1 MKKLFFCCLLLASML
16 LSFTRNSGK
25 GFSYQAVARNS
36 DGQVKAKELVD
47 IQFTLLPGP
56 QAVTPAW
63 QETHSVMTN
72 EFGLFSLVIGK
83 GAKSGGSAATFGDVD
98 FSSAE
103 FWLKV
108 EIKDKGAWQP
118 ISETQ
123 LLSVPYAE
131 VAGNA
136 QAAPAGTI
144 MAFAGPKEKVPEGWL
159 LCDGTPLNRSQFAA
173 LYAVIGTAWGAG
185 DGTATFH
192 IPDLRGL
199 FLRGVS
205 DGRYDDGMN
214 TRTAMY
220 PGGNTKNNVGS
231 FQGESF
237 RSHNHGGNSVANG
250 AHNHRVMQ
258 GNNHLAWQHETR
270 YDDVRGWS
278 PHIIDAAHS
287 DTGPGG
293 TGVVG
298 NNIFAETSGNHQ
310 HGIPSDGGNETR
322 PDNAYVNYIIKL

>member
-1 MKKLFFCCLLLASML
+1 MKKAFLLCLLLAGIL

-36 DGQVKAKELVD
+36 DGQVKAKEQVEV
-47 IQFTLLPGP
+47 QFTLLPGA
-56 QAVTPAW
+56 QALTPAW
-63 QETHSVMTN
+63 QETHTVLTN

-83 GAKSGGSAATFGDVD
+83 GAKSGGSAATFADVD

-205 DGRYDDGMN
+205 YDQPKNWDDGRN
-214 TRTAMY
+214 SRSAIN
-220 PGGNTKNNVGS
+220 PGGNTNNEVGS
-231 FQGESF
+231 FQAEAF
-237 RSHNHGGNSVANG
+237 RSHNHSATCSTSGSHTHPLYTTDDEDGQGSSVTEGDNADSPNHNIKTDAAG
-250 AHNHRVMQ
+250 AH
-258 GNNHLAWQHETR
+258 QHTISI
-270 YDDVRGWS
+270 GM
-278 PHIIDAAHS
+278 
-287 DTGPGG
+287 
-293 TGVVG
+293 
-298 NNIFAETSGNHQ
+298 N
-310 HGIPSDGGNETR
+310 GGNETR